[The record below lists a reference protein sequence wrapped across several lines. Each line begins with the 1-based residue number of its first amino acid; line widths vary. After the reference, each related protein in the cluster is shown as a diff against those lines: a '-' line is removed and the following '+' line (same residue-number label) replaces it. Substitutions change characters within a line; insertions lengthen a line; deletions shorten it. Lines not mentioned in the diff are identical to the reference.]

1 MWVDRYLSFCSASQ
15 SNTWTHKQCS
25 LYPLSTLWSTA
36 STSRNGVL
44 FSKGLSE
51 NKTYEETVNTYILVD
66 IKHISVPS
74 IKPNILKIPKITKC
88 MNCSLD
94 TQCKSVRKLPT
105 NLSLKDFHVSTIKSS
120 SNEIHLNYLLLVKI
134 YHWKYLVRYNV
145 RPSTDVKY
153 SGLRYSTGGIS
164 QRRHQSPP
172 CPQTQNARTHS
183 TVQGLH
189 SVCSYLVCFLLVQK

>member
-25 LYPLSTLWSTA
+25 LYPLSILWSTA

-51 NKTYEETVNTYILVD
+51 NKTYKETVNTYILVD

-120 SNEIHLNYLLLVKI
+120 SNEIHLNVFIIGENLSLKV
-134 YHWKYLVRYNV
+134 
-145 RPSTDVKY
+145 S
-153 SGLRYSTGGIS
+153 S
-164 QRRHQSPP
+164 QI
-172 CPQTQNARTHS
+172 
-183 TVQGLH
+183 
-189 SVCSYLVCFLLVQK
+189 

>member
-51 NKTYEETVNTYILVD
+51 NKTYKETVNTYIPVD

-74 IKPNILKIPKITKC
+74 KPNILRIPKITKC
-88 MNCSLD
+88 MNCSLE
-94 TQCKSVRKLPT
+94 TQSISLRKLPT
-105 NLSLKDFHVSTIKSS
+105 NLSLKDFHVSTIKSTL
-120 SNEIHLNYLLLVKI
+120 NEIHLHVFIIGENLSLKV
-134 YHWKYLVRYNV
+134 
-145 RPSTDVKY
+145 S
-153 SGLRYSTGGIS
+153 S
-164 QRRHQSPP
+164 QI
-172 CPQTQNARTHS
+172 
-183 TVQGLH
+183 
-189 SVCSYLVCFLLVQK
+189 